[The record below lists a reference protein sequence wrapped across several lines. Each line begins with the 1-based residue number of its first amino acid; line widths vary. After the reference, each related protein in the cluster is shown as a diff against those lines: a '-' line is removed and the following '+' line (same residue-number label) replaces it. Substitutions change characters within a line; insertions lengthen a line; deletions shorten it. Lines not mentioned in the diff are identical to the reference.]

1 MNAEPLLVSIVAA
14 LADARLE
21 AVLIGNAS
29 KRAAARPRD
38 LAVLEILE
46 KTQREKEGPQKP

>member
-29 KRAAARPRD
+29 GRPRD